1 MSYPGPPGV
10 SKNPTTHPSLPPRPP
25 PAKQTGGFKPAF
37 QPAIHSARSFSTA
50 PSPSPSP
57 APGYSAPPTT
67 ATATSSYAA
76 PPGYGPTLGA
86 AAPGSYGAPN
96 PYGARQPAVPVVGG
110 GRGGYGQANTTYSSY
125 PQAAGY
131 QQQAAY
137 GYGTPGNGSYSTP
150 PQIRNPFPVPN
161 AAPTA
166 AAAGHH
172 GHHHDANYDPLEAAQ
187 IAAWQS
193 AYMPKDSNDPNS
205 ANNKAAGAGNVP
217 GARGGAGAYGAGAAQ
232 YGAAY
237 GAAMDPATA
246 AAAAAAAAAAGT
258 TDPYAAHNANNGATG
273 ADGEKKKTVVREGG
287 GKKWTDDTLLE
298 WDPSHLRL
306 FVGNLAGETTD
317 ESLLKAFSRWKSV
330 QKAKVVRDKR
340 TTKSKGFGFV
350 SFSDPEDFF
359 QAAKEMNGK
368 YIQSHPVVV
377 HKAKTEIKP
386 TVMKDDRK
394 GGKWKDKKN
403 NHNKEKRSG
412 SGMGAG
418 GDGHG
423 GGGGGGAGG
432 AGGGYEP
439 HLGPAHG
446 GGVTKPGQKTKGGL
460 KLLG

>member
-10 SKNPTTHPSLPPRPP
+10 SKSTTHPSLPPRPP
-25 PAKQTGGFKPAF
+25 PAKQPGGFKPAF
-37 QPAIHSARSFSTA
+37 QPAIHSARSFSAA
-50 PSPSPSP
+50 PSPSPV
-57 APGYSAPPTT
+57 PGYPATPTT
-67 ATATSSYAA
+67 AAATSSYTAA
-76 PPGYGPTLGA
+76 PGYGPTLGA
-86 AAPGSYGAPN
+86 AAPGTGSYGAPT
-96 PYGARQPAVPVVGG
+96 PYGAHQPAVPGVGD
-110 GRGGYGQANTTYSSY
+110 GRGGYGQANMTYSSY

-137 GYGTPGNGSYSTP
+137 GYGTPGTGSYSTP

-166 AAAGHH
+166 GHH
-172 GHHHDANYDPLEAAQ
+172 GHHHDANYDPVEAAQ

-193 AYMPKDSNDPNS
+193 AYMPKDPNDPNN
-205 ANNKAAGAGNVP
+205 AVNKVGGAGSVP
-217 GARGGAGAYGAGAAQ
+217 GARAAAGAYGAGAAQ

-237 GAAMDPATA
+237 GAAMDPAA
-246 AAAAAAAAAAGT
+246 AAAAAAIGAAGT
-258 TDPYAAHNANNGATG
+258 STDPYAAHNGSGATG

-386 TVMKDDRK
+386 TVLKDDRK

-403 NHNKEKRSG
+403 TQNKEKKSR

-418 GDGHG
+418 VGHDG
-423 GGGGGGAGG
+423 GGSGGG

-446 GGVTKPGQKTKGGL
+446 SGVTKPGQKTKGGL